1 MSNVKSMRVISGLLA
16 AAALVAVMAG
26 CGQTGAAGSADSVV
40 PESAL
45 AYVSVD
51 TSFEGDQWRA
61 VSGLLEEFPDGEGLL
76 EEVLEKASA
85 EAGLESDSDLRSALG
100 PEVAVVVLEA
110 PTGAGDDA
118 PFVIL
123 TQPED
128 EDAFAELVEGADGAR
143 AEVRGWQAV
152 AETEADLERY
162 REALDA
168 GSLEGTDA
176 FEEAMDDLPA
186 DALARVYVNGKAF
199 VDAASDLRPGVVP
212 MPFDL
217 AGGTTGSLGAALVA
231 EDDGVRVEGRAVAT
245 GETDAPELGTF
256 ESELVEEVPAGA
268 VAFLSFNDLGGA
280 LEQFGDSLGADAAPL
295 PFDLGEVTGLLSGEI
310 ALYVRAGP
318 AVTLVVEVED
328 EAAAVATVESLLT
341 LAGGQAPVVY
351 DAFDG
356 LLAVSNSQAELDALR
371 GDGPRLDQDDRFEA
385 AVDAAGMPDETSGF
399 GYVDVQA
406 AVPLLAGLEGPG
418 AAAMVPGEYLEPL
431 GGLVF
436 WGEGSGD
443 VQRFSL
449 FLGIG

>member
-1 MSNVKSMRVISGLLA
+1 MSNVKSMRVIPGLLA
-16 AAALVAVMAG
+16 TAVLAAVLAG
-26 CGQTGAAGSADSVV
+26 CGQTGAAGSAASAV

-51 TSFEGDQWRA
+51 TSFEGGQWRA
-61 VSGLLEEFPDGEGLL
+61 VSGLLEKFPDGEGLL
-76 EEVLEKASA
+76 EELLEKASA
-85 EAGLESDSDLRSALG
+85 EAGLESDSDLRAALG

-110 PTGAGDDA
+110 PTGAGDD
-118 PFVIL
+118 PPVVIL
-123 TQPED
+123 TKPEG

-176 FEEAMDDLPA
+176 FAEAMDDLPA
-186 DALARVYVNGKAF
+186 EALARVYVNGAALAE
-199 VDAASDLRPGVVP
+199 AASDLQPGAVP

-217 AGGTTGSLGAALVA
+217 AGGTGSLGAALVA

-245 GETDAPELGTF
+245 GETDAPELETF

-268 VAFLSFNDLGGA
+268 VAFLAFNDLGSA
-280 LEQFGDSLGADAAPL
+280 LEQFGESLGAGAAPL

-310 ALYVRAGP
+310 ALYVRPGP
-318 AVTLVVEVED
+318 AVTLVAEVED
-328 EAAAVATVESLLT
+328 EAAALATVESLLG
-341 LAGGQAPVVY
+341 LAGGRAPVVY

-356 LLAVSNSQAELDALR
+356 LLAVSNSQKELDDLR

-385 AVDAAGMPDETSGF
+385 ALAAAGMPDETSGF
-399 GYVDVQA
+399 GYVDVRA
-406 AVPLLAGLEGPG
+406 AVPLVAGLAPAEGAPD
-418 AAAMVPGEYLEPL
+418 ALPDEYLEPL

-443 VQRFSL
+443 TQRFSL
-449 FLGIG
+449 FLAVD